1 MIIGIPKEI
10 LERERRVSALPENV
24 ATYVGMGFEVLVETG
39 AGEGAFRSDEEYR
52 KAGGKIVEDVEA
64 LFAKADII
72 VKVKQP
78 YFNKKVGKNEA
89 DMIPEGR
96 MLITFIHPATPY
108 NHDMVRK
115 LRDRNITAL
124 TMDSIPRTSRAQS
137 MDCLT
142 AMSTVS
148 GYKAILLAAS
158 HLPTFLPMMGTAQG
172 LLRQGKM
179 LAVGVGVVGLQALAT
194 AKRLGAELYAVDIR
208 EDARKGAQSLGAK
221 VVGFEV
227 PAGVAIGEGGYAK
240 ALSEE
245 WLAKEREIIRPILP
259 EMDIVVLSALV
270 PGEAAPVLLT
280 EDMVASMKPG
290 SAIMDISIDQG
301 GNCALTKAGEEFRH
315 GGVMVSG
322 LANIPG
328 SVPVHSSWMYAHAVA
343 EYVKNLFKHGIGK
356 PDLDDD
362 IVRYS
367 MVTHQGKIVHHGT
380 LKAMG
385 LAS

>member
-39 AGEGAFRSDEEYR
+39 AGEGAYRSDEEYR
-52 KAGGKIVEDVEA
+52 KVGGKIVENVEE
-64 LFAKADII
+64 LFAKADVI

-78 YFNKKVGKNEA
+78 YFNKKLGKHEA
-89 DMIPEGR
+89 DMVREGKV
-96 MLITFIHPATPY
+96 LITFIHPATPS

-148 GYKAILLAAS
+148 GYKAVLLAAC

-172 LLRQGKM
+172 LLKQGKM

-227 PAGVAIGEGGYAK
+227 PPAVAIGEGGYAA

-245 WLAKEREIIRPILP
+245 WLQKERELLRPILP
-259 EMDIVVLSALV
+259 DMDIVVLSALV
-270 PGEAAPVLLT
+270 PGEAAPVLIT
-280 EDMVASMKPG
+280 EEMVATMKPG
-290 SAIMDISIDQG
+290 SVIMDISIDQG
-301 GNCALTKAGEEFRH
+301 GNCSLTRSAEEYRQ
-315 GGVMVSG
+315 GGVLISG

-328 SVPVHSSWMYAHAVA
+328 SVPVHSSWMYAHAV
-343 EYVKNLFKHGIGK
+343 EGYMKNLFKHGPGK
-356 PDLDDD
+356 LDLEDD
-362 IVRYS
+362 IVQHS
-367 MVTHQGKIVHHGT
+367 LVTHAGKIVHHGT

-385 LAS
+385 QL

>member
-39 AGEGAFRSDEEYR
+39 AGEGAYRSDEEYR
-52 KAGGKIVEDVEA
+52 KAGGKIVEKVED
-64 LFAKADII
+64 LFARSDVIL
-72 VKVKQP
+72 KVKQP
-78 YFNKKVGKNEA
+78 YFNAKLGRHEA
-89 DMIPEGR
+89 DMVPEGKV
-96 MLITFIHPATPY
+96 LITFIHPATPS

-115 LRDRNITAL
+115 LRDRRVTAL
-124 TMDSIPRTSRAQS
+124 TMDSIPRTSRAQA

-148 GYKAILLAAS
+148 GYKAVLLAAC
-158 HLPTFLPMMGTAQG
+158 HLPTFVPIMGTAQG
-172 LLRQGKM
+172 VLKQAKL

-227 PAGVAIGEGGYAK
+227 PANVATGEGGYAK

-245 WLAKEREIIRPILP
+245 WIQKERELLRPLLP

-270 PGEAAPVLLT
+270 PGETAPVLIT
-280 EDMVASMKPG
+280 EEMVASMKPG

-301 GNCALTKAGEEFRH
+301 GNCSLTRAGEEFRH
-315 GGVMVSG
+315 GTVLVSG

-343 EYVKNLFKHGIGK
+343 EYVKNLFKHGAGK
-356 PDLDDD
+356 LDLDDD
-362 IVRYS
+362 IVRHS
-367 MVTHQGKIVHHGT
+367 MVTHAGEIVHHGT

-385 LAS
+385 LV